1 MRNAVFAR
9 ACVIVLVLIGAS
21 CSTVR
26 AESAPDSR
34 HRATAQHQTGL
45 AIRKHYVDLSGGQL
59 HYVSAGS
66 GPPLLLL
73 HQAPLSHA
81 EFLSI
86 IPQLAEYFTVYAWDA
101 PGHGNSFIPPV
112 EYEVPDYLATLV
124 EFVDALGLQRVS
136 LLGHHSGASF
146 TREFAARYPER
157 TERIILSGSA
167 RTPPNPKSNLPRAKA
182 FLAQPYSRELSM
194 DVGGEFLLDAW
205 SRYVTLASPGAE
217 LENVLIPFVI
227 GLDARTKPYD
237 MHLAIFRYEGW
248 SDYRTVDAPV
258 LLLAGDGDFFLDRER
273 LDYTCTLFPNCE
285 VYPFI
290 EGAGAFPT
298 LEKPA
303 PYANAIIDFL
313 TSE

>member
-1 MRNAVFAR
+1 MPLFFRAIATFA
-9 ACVIVLVLIGAS
+9 ILLSTIG
-21 CSTVR
+21 TLQ
-26 AESAPDSR
+26 AEV
-34 HRATAQHQTGL
+34 
-45 AIRKHYVDLSGGQL
+45 RKHYVDLSGGQL
-59 HYVSAGS
+59 HYVTAGE

-73 HQAPLSHA
+73 HQAPLSHV
-81 EFLSI
+81 EFLTI
-86 IPQLAEYFTVYAWDA
+86 IPRLAEHFKVIAWDT

-112 EYEVPDYLATLV
+112 EYEVPDYLTTLV
-124 EFVDALGLQRVS
+124 EFVDALGLEKVS

-167 RTPPNPKSNLPRAKA
+167 RTPPNPKNSLPKGEA

-194 DVGGEFLLDAW
+194 DKAGEFLPAAW
-205 SRYVTLASPGAE
+205 ERYVTLASPAAD
-217 LENVLIPFVI
+217 LETVLIPFVI

-248 SDYRTVDAPV
+248 SDYRTVEAPV

-290 EGAGAFPT
+290 ENAGAFT
-298 LEKPA
+298 ALEQPEA
-303 PYANAIIDFL
+303 YAEAIIEFL
-313 TSE
+313 LGAEK

>member
-1 MRNAVFAR
+1 MRIAVLGR
-9 ACVIVLVLIGAS
+9 AFVTLLVLVGVGGP
-21 CSTVR
+21 TVR
-26 AESAPDSR
+26 AEQAPNSG
-34 HRATAQHQTGL
+34 HAATAQHQTGST
-45 AIRKHYVDLSGGQL
+45 IRKHYVDLSGGQL

-73 HQAPLSHA
+73 HQAPLSHV

-86 IPQLAEYFTVYAWDA
+86 IPILAEHFTVYAWDT

-146 TREFAARYPER
+146 TREFAARYPAR

-167 RTPPNPKSNLPRAKA
+167 RTPPNPKHELSRAKA

-194 DVGGEFLLDAW
+194 DAGGEFLADAW

-273 LDYTCTLFPNCE
+273 LEYTCTLFPNCE

-290 EGAGAFPT
+290 EGAGTFTA

-313 TSE
+313 TRE